1 MSEKQKSQ
9 VSFLN
14 RVLEE
19 QYPIETEKGPCNFKS
34 LFAAFKNV
42 INFKKHIPFNPTES
56 NIFISHVIKCK
67 KKKNQC
73 DSSHPSLSIHRFH
86 NLAGVL

>member
-42 INFKKHIPFNPTES
+42 INFKKHILFNPTES

-67 KKKNQC
+67 KKKK
-73 DSSHPSLSIHRFH
+73 S
-86 NLAGVL
+86 VW